1 MRATYIRDAGNP
13 SNHGILPVRTDPYP
27 LHTIKFIPDSDIS
40 FPYKIFQRAEYRE
53 QRGEED
59 SQIAGQAEKLR

>member
-1 MRATYIRDAGNP
+1 MPLTWLTINLGNQELGASAGAGN
-13 SNHGILPVRTDPYP
+13 SE
-27 LHTIKFIPDSDIS
+27 DSRIGE
-40 FPYKIFQRAEYRE
+40 KICQRAEYRK